1 MLRELGESMSY
12 LDGLGK
18 LEESQRLEFKEAS
31 SGLPDDLW
39 ESYSA
44 FANTEGGTIVLGVAE
59 DRGTGDFY
67 PVGVSDARALVSDFW
82 SVIRNQKRVE
92 RDVMLYDGV
101 RVEREGDAELIVIY
115 VPRAE
120 RGDKPVRVY
129 DRRRKAFVAWVRRGS
144 GDYEASGS
152 DLRQMA
158 YDCEPRADRQALEEF
173 GVNSLCSDTV
183 RRYRAIFAERKPR
196 SPWVAD
202 SDEDFLYHVGA
213 LAKGRDGLV
222 HPTRAGLLAF
232 GFEYEITNLLPQFLL
247 DYREEVSPD
256 LRWDDRVVSQEGD
269 WSGNLIDFY
278 LTVTGRFLSRFKS
291 PFRTDGTGTR
301 HGSSNPV
308 TEAVNEALTNALVH
322 AYYGGTT
329 AVTVVLR
336 PDRLELTNPGTLLVD
351 ADVAIVGGTSET
363 RNPTIMRLF
372 SFIGAGDRAGSGLQE
387 IWGTWSATFDA
398 EPKLSESHSPSSV
411 KLVLPLVDERRP
423 PSPSVED
430 VFSAVEGAREGLT
443 SKDVQ
448 ALFGVS
454 ERVAQ
459 NRLRELLSLD
469 RGVERVREG
478 RSLRYRIAP

>member
-1 MLRELGESMSY
+1 
-12 LDGLGK
+12 
-18 LEESQRLEFKEAS
+18 
-31 SGLPDDLW
+31 
-39 ESYSA
+39 
-44 FANTEGGTIVLGVAE
+44 
-59 DRGTGDFY
+59 
-67 PVGVSDARALVSDFW
+67 
-82 SVIRNQKRVE
+82 
-92 RDVMLYDGV
+92 
-101 RVEREGDAELIVIY
+101 
-115 VPRAE
+115 
-120 RGDKPVRVY
+120 
-129 DRRRKAFVAWVRRGS
+129 
-144 GDYEASGS
+144 
-152 DLRQMA
+152 MA

-329 AVTVVLR
+329 AVNR
-336 PDRLELTNPGTLLVD
+336 CPSARSPRADQSRTLLVD

-423 PSPSVED
+423 LPPLSKTCSLRLRGPRRGLPPKMSRRCSGCPSALPRTGCGSSSPSIAAW
-430 VFSAVEGAREGLT
+430 SA
-443 SKDVQ
+443 
-448 ALFGVS
+448 
-454 ERVAQ
+454 
-459 NRLRELLSLD
+459 
-469 RGVERVREG
+469 
-478 RSLRYRIAP
+478 